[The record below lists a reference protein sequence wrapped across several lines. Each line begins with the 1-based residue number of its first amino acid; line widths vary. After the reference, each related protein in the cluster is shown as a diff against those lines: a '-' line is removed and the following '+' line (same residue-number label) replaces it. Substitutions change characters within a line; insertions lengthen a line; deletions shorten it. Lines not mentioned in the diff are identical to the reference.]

1 VKISVVIPVYNSSES
16 LKQLCEQFEIYK
28 QGKTYEIHEV
38 IFVNDCSPNP
48 QTWPTLQQLAEKYK
62 WVKALRFTRNF
73 GQQAATYCG
82 LANATGDYIL
92 TMDDDMQ
99 HHPKNIASF
108 AELGEHDVV
117 IGKITERKSS
127 FLDKLTTN
135 MKSYFDFQVLGKPK
149 HISLSSFRLI
159 RKEIVDEI
167 LRIKNVKPFISA
179 SIFHITRDVVNVAF
193 EHQARSEG
201 KSNYTFSKRIKL
213 FTLIIIDNSSLL
225 INMLRRIALLT
236 FVISLAYILILLFR
250 KAVLGHGML
259 GWTSTISAIVLF
271 GSLNLLGISIIGE
284 YLIRIFPIIENRQ
297 TYVVKDKLNL

>member
-28 QGKTYEIHEV
+28 NGSNYEIQEV

-48 QTWPTLQQLAEKYK
+48 NTWNTLQELCEKYP

-73 GQQAATYCG
+73 GQQAATHCG
-82 LANATGDYIL
+82 LAYASGNYVL

-99 HHPKNIASF
+99 HHPKNISKF
-108 AELGEHDVV
+108 CELNQHDVV
-117 IGKITERKSS
+117 IGKITSRKSS
-127 FLDKLTTN
+127 FLDTMTTN
-135 MKSYFDFQVLGKPK
+135 MKSYFDFKVLGKPRN
-149 HISLSSFRLI
+149 ISLSSFRLI
-159 RKEIVDEI
+159 RRDIVDEI

-179 SIFHITRDVVNVAF
+179 SIFHITRDVVNIEF
-193 EHQARSEG
+193 EHQSRTEG
-201 KSNYTFSKRIKL
+201 KSNYTFAKRLKL

-225 INMLRRIALLT
+225 INMLRRIALST
-236 FVISLAYILILLFR
+236 FLASLAYIVFLLFR
-250 KAVLGHGML
+250 KAILGHGMV

-271 GSLNLLGISIIGE
+271 GSLNLLGISVIGE

-297 TYVVKDKLNL
+297 TFVVKDKLNL